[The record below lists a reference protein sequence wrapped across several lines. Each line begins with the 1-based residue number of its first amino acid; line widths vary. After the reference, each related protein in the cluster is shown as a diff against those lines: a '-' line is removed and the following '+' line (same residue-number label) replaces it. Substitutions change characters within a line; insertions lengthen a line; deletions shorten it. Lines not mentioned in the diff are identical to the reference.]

1 MVYIDT
7 SVLVAYYC
15 PERLSEKAEGLLMG
29 YLRPAISSLT
39 EVELFSAVSGKV
51 RKKEINLRDAGRVT
65 ARFLAHMDADNYT
78 YTIIVWQE
86 IGLECLKWSFEPSMQ
101 SIWQ

>member
-15 PERLSEKAEGLLMG
+15 PEALSEKAEKFLIR

-39 EVELFSAVSGKV
+39 EVEFFSAVSGKV
-51 RKKEINLRDAGRVT
+51 RKKEINLKDAGRVT
-65 ARFLAHMDADNYT
+65 ARFLAHMDADNY
-78 YTIIVWQE
+78 
-86 IGLECLKWSFEPSMQ
+86 
-101 SIWQ
+101 SIEQKRRHCITATLRNLLTD